1 MNEAVSYLAV
11 PLSLDIFAA
20 ERFGIAVE
28 YCRIRLERKPLP
40 LSLAVA
46 HFDSLSLSSLL
57 SLSLFNQFFFSFS
70 FWKVEKQEKKCK
82 KAGKWCRTWSYE
94 GEASIINGNDWER
107 QKHRSLHPLLPAS
120 QEYYVIETKHWVAA
134 CLSVFEAKRTYVQC
148 LQRFFVFW
156 IFFCARGD
164 KKKVYA
170 SSASAGCVS

>member
-1 MNEAVSYLAV
+1 MRSNEEVESGGEGKEKKKKDGFRSADFFFFFLKKRFLMNEAVSYLAV

-70 FWKVEKQEKKCK
+70 F
-82 KAGKWCRTWSYE
+82 
-94 GEASIINGNDWER
+94 
-107 QKHRSLHPLLPAS
+107 
-120 QEYYVIETKHWVAA
+120 
-134 CLSVFEAKRTYVQC
+134 
-148 LQRFFVFW
+148 
-156 IFFCARGD
+156 
-164 KKKVYA
+164 
-170 SSASAGCVS
+170 

>member
-28 YCRIRLERKPLP
+28 DCRIRLERKPLP

-70 FWKVEKQEKKCK
+70 F
-82 KAGKWCRTWSYE
+82 
-94 GEASIINGNDWER
+94 
-107 QKHRSLHPLLPAS
+107 
-120 QEYYVIETKHWVAA
+120 
-134 CLSVFEAKRTYVQC
+134 
-148 LQRFFVFW
+148 
-156 IFFCARGD
+156 
-164 KKKVYA
+164 
-170 SSASAGCVS
+170 